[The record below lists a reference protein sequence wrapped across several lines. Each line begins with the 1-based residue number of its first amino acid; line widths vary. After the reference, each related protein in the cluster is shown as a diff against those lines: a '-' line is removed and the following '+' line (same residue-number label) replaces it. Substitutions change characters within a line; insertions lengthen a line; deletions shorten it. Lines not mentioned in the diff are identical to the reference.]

1 VGGKEPFVHALDTVG
16 RTARCIDL
24 EELSWLIGSDMSQL
38 RMRLRDGG
46 LVVDAGGSPFLRIDT
61 TTFAVREP
69 APAEPA
75 QPVVPAVPAEPDR
88 RS

>member
-46 LVVDAGGSPFLRIDT
+46 LVVDAGRSPFLRIDT
-61 TTFAVREP
+61 TIFAVREP